1 MSKLSKSDAVRR
13 ALCNDILMR
22 ATPPLRTWPVR
33 MPPYCYTELC
43 PDERYRPKIDEAVKK
58 RNEGVEENHLSRLR
72 PGMLGQA
79 PAGRVCGNNV

>member
-1 MSKLSKSDAVRR
+1 MPKTKKRDVVRR